1 MSIFDLYHE
10 KPLKGDKNHR
20 HVKNEVLEYEHF
32 KKDAG
37 GDEIFNKNPKTL
49 LIPYL
54 ICCVVLS
61 ILVGQLLRLQISQGS
76 FNRTLAE
83 GNRIRSREII
93 PPRGLIYDSQ
103 GEILAKNK
111 ASYDLEIYPLDLP
124 RKQDEKD
131 QVLEKISSATQIPKT
146 EINAKIKEKG
156 LLTYDPI
163 VLKGNIDRD
172 TALILQIKTINLPGV
187 VVAKK
192 PIREYADVKSLGHI
206 IGFVGKM
213 TQEDIKNYPSYKPFY
228 ELGKEGLEISYEKF
242 LQGKPGLN
250 EIEVDSQ
257 GREQR
262 ELRQTLPEPGNNLVL
277 SLNSG
282 LQNVMANYLEAEVNA
297 LGSSGGAAIAMNPQN
312 GQILGLVSI
321 PEYSNNIFSSSE
333 IADEYQ
339 KLLDDPSKPL
349 FNRAISGTYPSGSI
363 IKPVI
368 AAAGLEDGT
377 ITASTTI
384 NDPGEIKVGNYTYPD
399 WKSHGLVDVRKA
411 LAESCNVFFYSVAGG
426 WDKIKG
432 LGITKLDNYLKQFG
446 FGEQTG
452 IDIPG
457 EARGIV
463 PDPVWKEKVK
473 KEMWYLGDTYHLGIG
488 QGDFLI
494 TPLQMVNAVSA
505 IANGGQLMKPQLVA
519 KITDQDG
526 NTIYETPKEI
536 IRQGFINNDNVQ
548 IVREGMRQAVTTGSA
563 QQLNDLPEMVA
574 AKTGT
579 AQFGNE
585 DKTHAWMVSFA
596 PYHNPEIAIIVLI
609 EGGGEGYATAGP
621 VTKQILNWY
630 LANK

>member
-1 MSIFDLYHE
+1 
-10 KPLKGDKNHR
+10 
-20 HVKNEVLEYEHF
+20 
-32 KKDAG
+32 
-37 GDEIFNKNPKTL
+37 
-49 LIPYL
+49 
-54 ICCVVLS
+54 
-61 ILVGQLLRLQISQGS
+61 
-76 FNRTLAE
+76 
-83 GNRIRSREII
+83 
-93 PPRGLIYDSQ
+93 
-103 GEILAKNK
+103 
-111 ASYDLEIYPLDLP
+111 
-124 RKQDEKD
+124 
-131 QVLEKISSATQIPKT
+131 
-146 EINAKIKEKG
+146 
-156 LLTYDPI
+156 
-163 VLKGNIDRD
+163 
-172 TALILQIKTINLPGV
+172 
-187 VVAKK
+187 
-192 PIREYADVKSLGHI
+192 
-206 IGFVGKM
+206 
-213 TQEDIKNYPSYKPFY
+213 
-228 ELGKEGLEISYEKF
+228 
-242 LQGKPGLN
+242 
-250 EIEVDSQ
+250 
-257 GREQR
+257 
-262 ELRQTLPEPGNNLVL
+262 
-277 SLNSG
+277 
-282 LQNVMANYLEAEVNA
+282 
-297 LGSSGGAAIAMNPQN
+297 
-312 GQILGLVSI
+312 
-321 PEYSNNIFSSSE
+321 
-333 IADEYQ
+333 
-339 KLLDDPSKPL
+339 LDDPSKPL